1 MRFVLEVN
9 FDTENMQLKP
19 LEELQK
25 ILKDWSHNIA
35 MYPIVPGAQEDV
47 FDSEAEYVGEWA
59 IVEDD

>member
-1 MRFVLEVN
+1 MRFVMEVN

-25 ILKDWSHNIA
+25 ILRDWSEKIS

-47 FDSEAEYVGEWA
+47 FDSDNEEVGEWA
-59 IVEDD
+59 IIEEE

>member
-25 ILKDWSHNIA
+25 ILRDWSTNIT
-35 MYPIVPGAQEDV
+35 MYPLVPGAQEDV
-47 FDSEAEYVGEWA
+47 FDSDNEEVGEWA
-59 IVEDD
+59 ILDD

>member
-25 ILKDWSHNIA
+25 ILRDWSTRIT
-35 MYPIVPGAQEDV
+35 MYPLVPGAQEDV
-47 FDSEAEYVGEWA
+47 FDSDNEEVGEWA
-59 IVEDD
+59 ILDD

>member
-25 ILKDWSHNIA
+25 ILRDWSAKIT
-35 MYPIVPGAQEDV
+35 MYPLVPGAQEDV
-47 FDSEAEYVGEWA
+47 FDSDNEEVGEWA
-59 IVEDD
+59 ILDD

>member
-25 ILKDWSHNIA
+25 ILRDWSNKIA
-35 MYPIVPGAQEDV
+35 MYPLVPGAQEDV
-47 FDSEAEYVGEWA
+47 FDSDNEEVGEWA
-59 IVEDD
+59 ILDD

>member
-25 ILKDWSHNIA
+25 ILRDWSTNIT
-35 MYPIVPGAQEDV
+35 MYPLVPGAQEDV
-47 FDSEAEYVGEWA
+47 YDSDNEEVGEWA
-59 IVEDD
+59 ILDD